1 MKENIKGVQKQ
12 WEKYK
17 YVALVILAGVVLLLW
32 PDSQEHRQLSPAA
45 PTSPVILDIQQEME
59 EILGKIAGVGQVQVM
74 LTMETDGERQLAQ
87 DVELSY
93 SGSMESPERYE
104 RSSETI
110 MKDGTN
116 GDEPMIV
123 QTQYPTYRGALIVCQ
138 GGDRADVK
146 LAVTAAVTSLTG
158 LTSDR
163 ISVEKWQ

>member
-1 MKENIKGVQKQ
+1 MKDNVKGVQNQ

-17 YVALVILAGVVLLLW
+17 YVALVILAGVALLLW
-32 PDSQEHRQLSPAA
+32 PDSRRELRQPPPAA
-45 PTSPVILDIQQEME
+45 PVTQVTDVQQEME

-74 LTMETDGERQLAQ
+74 LTVETDGERQLAQ

-93 SGSMESPERYE
+93 SGSLESPERYE
-104 RSSETI
+104 RTSEII

>member
-1 MKENIKGVQKQ
+1 MKETVKGVQNK

-17 YVALVILAGVVLLLW
+17 YVALVILAGVVLLLC
-32 PDSQEHRQLSPAA
+32 PDSREPHQPPPA
-45 PTSPVILDIQQEME
+45 PVTPMADIQQEME
-59 EILGKIAGVGQVQVM
+59 TILGNIAGVGQVQVM
-74 LTMETDGERQLAQ
+74 LTVETDGERQLAQ
-87 DVELSY
+87 DTELSY
-93 SGSMESPERYE
+93 SGNMESPERYE
-104 RSSETI
+104 RTSEII

-123 QTQYPTYRGALIVCQ
+123 RTLYPTYRGALIVCQ

-146 LAVTAAVTSLTG
+146 LAVTAAVTALTG